1 MLKHGKSS
9 THGPLTIQIYTSR
22 KVSGAKP
29 FSNIETYPPTIEHGN
44 GNGKSTINKE
54 DLPIQT
60 PFVEGIQVPWL
71 IIKG

>member
-29 FSNIETYPPTIEHGN
+29 LSNIETYPPTIEHGN
-44 GNGKSTINKE
+44 RKSTINKE

-60 PFVEGIQVPWL
+60 PFVEGIQLPWL